1 MRQDQG
7 GGRLGSFRIRE
18 SEKLFKFISDF
29 AKLLSN
35 RYGILCNYRYL
46 VLDKTKLS

>member
-18 SEKLFKFISDF
+18 SEKLFKFISDI

-35 RYGILCNYRYL
+35 TVFCATTG
-46 VLDKTKLS
+46 T